1 MIVAIGCDAPGFEHK
16 QYLVEKIRGNGY
28 DVIDV
33 GCHSPD
39 PADYPDFAKMV
50 GEGVASGKFDRGI
63 LFCGT
68 GVGMSIAAN
77 KVKGVRAAL
86 CYDVLPAIMS
96 RDHNDANVLCMGAWI
111 IDKAQAERVALNWLR
126 GRFSGGVHAKRIEM
140 IKTMEAE

>member
-16 QYLVEKIRGNGY
+16 QYLVKKLQENGY

-50 GEGVASGKFDRGI
+50 GDGVASGKYDRGI

-77 KVKGVRAAL
+77 KVKNVRAAL

-111 IDKAQAERVALNWLR
+111 IDEEQAERVAINWLQ

-140 IKTMEAE
+140 IKAMEAE

>member
-16 QYLVEKIRGNGY
+16 QYLVKILQEKEY
-28 DVIDV
+28 EVVDV

-39 PADYPDFAKMV
+39 PADYPDYAKMV
-50 GEGVASGKFDRGI
+50 GEGVASGESDLGI

-68 GVGMSIAAN
+68 GIGMSIAAN
-77 KVKGVRAAL
+77 KVKNIRAAL

-111 IDKAQAERVALNWLR
+111 IDKEQAERVALNWLR
-126 GRFSGGVHAKRIEM
+126 GRFSGGVHAKRIDM
-140 IKTMEAE
+140 IKAMEA